1 MFQGKTLRCSLSQVK
16 HRLFIGNVPKNL
28 TEEELRKM
36 LDETGPGVEN
46 IECFKVFFCLMKYEL
61 VDNETSTCVLSVFS
75 YNFRI
80 HKIQTGIVASFSLSI
95 TTMLVLSM
103 QGKK

>member
-1 MFQGKTLRCSLSQVK
+1 LRCSISQVK

-28 TEEELRKM
+28 TEEESRKI

-46 IECFKVFFCLMKYEL
+46 IECFKVFFFFLMKYEL
-61 VDNETSTCVLSVFS
+61 VNHETSTRALSISS

-80 HKIQTGIVASFSLSI
+80 HKIQTAIVASFLLSI

-103 QGKK
+103 REEK